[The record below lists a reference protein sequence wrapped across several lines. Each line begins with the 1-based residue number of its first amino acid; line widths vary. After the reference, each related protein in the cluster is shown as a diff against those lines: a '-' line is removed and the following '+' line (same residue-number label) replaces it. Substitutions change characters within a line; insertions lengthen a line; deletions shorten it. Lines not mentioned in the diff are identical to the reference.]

1 MRGMK
6 VLYVLRH
13 AKSSWDDPAV
23 ADHERP
29 LAPRGKKAA
38 ERMAAHFRQHQIIPT
53 LVLCSDARRARQTL
67 KPIEDFLAGRSEL
80 RFEDDL
86 YAATAEQLLRHVRS
100 LPEVVPSVMLVGH
113 NPGLQDLVLLVARRG
128 AKEQAA
134 AAKFPTGALARLEL
148 DLERWNQVG
157 QDTGELTE
165 LVLPREL

>member
-1 MRGMK
+1 M
-6 VLYVLRH
+6 LYVLRH

-38 ERMAAHFRQHQIIPT
+38 ERMAAYFRRHQIVPT

-67 KPIEDFLAGRSEL
+67 KPIEDLLAGKSDL

-86 YAATAEQLLRHVRS
+86 YAATAEHLLGRLRS
-100 LPEVVPSVMLVGH
+100 LPEGAPSVMLVGH
-113 NPGLQDLVLLVARRG
+113 NPGLQDLVLLLARPG
-128 AKEQAA
+128 AKERAA

-148 DLERWNQVG
+148 EPERWNQVG
-157 QDTGELTE
+157 EDTGELTE